1 MVKVPSSRFQQ
12 FLCPF
17 TMLFVEGYSEAE
29 FFRHLSNP
37 LFQRRYFRKS
47 IGYDRHLLVENV
59 ENLMEISEMRRKIE
73 KKKFFSEIIVSELV
87 PLNCIYSEENT
98 CHR

>member
-1 MVKVPSSRFQQ
+1 MIKAPSSRLEQC
-12 FLCPF
+12 LCPF
-17 TMLFVEGYSEAE
+17 TLSFVEIHSEGG
-29 FFRHLSNP
+29 FFRHLSNH
-37 LFQRRYFRKS
+37 LFRRRQFRKY

-87 PLNCIYSEENT
+87 PLNCIY
-98 CHR
+98 